1 MADLNDIPLNELR
14 SAWRTLATFGTPP
27 ASEIAAR
34 VLPAW
39 SVGLDGWLD
48 RLVNSQLRDY
58 ARENTH
64 FKLVVAPYGGGKTHF
79 LLALGARAVTE
90 NWAVCYLQCK
100 AHVTVGDW
108 FGLYEQIA
116 KAIQLPGVERTG
128 VRPIVQRALD
138 RMRERAEKAAGAFPD
153 AALDE
158 MIAALREDNWPHSSF
173 GRVIATAMD
182 YLRDPDANPEEGE
195 AAMDW
200 LNGNIAKETFQVL
213 RRLRL
218 QPLTAAGRQ
227 RHGQELFYSMAKFV
241 PKAGVHGLVLL
252 LDEMEVTFNARGK
265 ALEKIL
271 VSMRTML
278 DAPDGRMERIPLFG
292 VFAAVPDVW
301 SEVISK
307 RYEALKQRFQV
318 FDPFHRGN
326 DDAAQIDL
334 AELGKQRDILRAI
347 GEKLLELGIRVHGW
361 NLDAEQQRRNLEK
374 LASVT
379 ADQLL
384 EVNARRLFVKAW
396 CSLLG
401 EQGRNGGQDYT
412 EEFLTS
418 RIRGVNEEFRQADQ
432 AQTSNDIG

>member
-1 MADLNDIPLNELR
+1 MPGLNDIPLDDLR
-14 SAWRTLATFGTPP
+14 DAWRTLAAHGTPP
-27 ASEIAAR
+27 ASTIAGR

-39 SVGLDGWLD
+39 SVGLDGWMD
-48 RLVNSQLRDY
+48 RIANAQLRDFC
-58 ARENTH
+58 RRNSH

-79 LLALGARAVTE
+79 LLTLGARAAAE

-116 KAIQLPGVERTG
+116 KAIQLPGTERTG
-128 VRPIVQRALD
+128 VRPIAQAALDQMRQRAA
-138 RMRERAEKAAGAFPD
+138 RAPMPE

-158 MIAALREDNWPHSSF
+158 MIAAVREDNWPHSSF
-173 GRVIATAMD
+173 GRVMATALNH
-182 YLRDPDANPEEGE
+182 LRDPDANPEEGE

-200 LNGNIAKETFQVL
+200 LHGNIAKETLVVL
-213 RRLRL
+213 RRQHL
-218 QPLTAAGRQ
+218 QPIRSADRP
-227 RHGQELFYSMAKFV
+227 RHGQELFYSVAKFI

-278 DAPDGRMERIPLFG
+278 DAPDNRMERIPLFG

-301 SEVISK
+301 SEVIAK

-326 DDAAQIDL
+326 DDAAQIEL
-334 AELGKQRDILRAI
+334 AELGRQRDILRAI
-347 GEKLLELGIRVHGW
+347 GDKLLELGVRVHGW
-361 NLDAEQQRRNLEK
+361 NFDLEQQRRNLER

-379 ADQLL
+379 AEQLL

-401 EQGRNGGQDYT
+401 EQGRSGGQDYT
-412 EEFLTS
+412 EDFLTN
-418 RIRGVNEEFRQADQ
+418 RIRGVNEEFRNAEQAPT
-432 AQTSNDIG
+432 ANDIG

>member
-1 MADLNDIPLNELR
+1 MPDLNDIPLDDLR
-14 SAWRTLATFGTPP
+14 DSWRTLAAHGTPP
-27 ASEIAAR
+27 ASAIAGR

-39 SVGLDGWLD
+39 SVGLEGWLD
-48 RLVNSQLRDY
+48 RIAKAQLRDFC
-58 ARENTH
+58 RRNSH
-64 FKLVVAPYGGGKTHF
+64 FKLAVAPYGGGKTHF
-79 LLALGARAVTE
+79 LLALGAKAASE

-116 KAIQLPGVERTG
+116 KAVQLPGVERIG
-128 VRPIVQRALD
+128 IRPVFQAALD
-138 RMRERAEKAAGAFPD
+138 QMRERAAKAPMPD

-158 MIAALREDNWPHSSF
+158 MIAAVRDDNWPHSSF
-173 GRVIATAMD
+173 GRVAVAALNH
-182 YLRDPDANPEEGE
+182 LRDPDASPEAGE

-200 LNGNIAKETFQVL
+200 LHGNIAKETLQVL
-213 RRLRL
+213 RKLNL
-218 QPLTAAGRQ
+218 QPLRAADRA
-227 RHGQELFYSMAKFV
+227 RHGQELFYSVARFL
-241 PKAGVHGLVLL
+241 PKAGVHGLALL

-278 DAPDGRMERIPLFG
+278 DAPDNRMERIPLFG

-301 SEVISK
+301 SEVIAK

-334 AELGKQRDILRAI
+334 GELGKQRDLLRAI

-361 NLDAEQQRRNLEK
+361 NFDQTRQRRNLER
-374 LASVT
+374 LAGIT
-379 ADQLL
+379 AEQLL

-401 EQGRNGGQDYT
+401 EQERNGEQDFT
-412 EEFLTS
+412 EEFLTA
-418 RIRGVNEEFRQADQ
+418 RIRGVNEEFRETDRAPT
-432 AQTSNDIG
+432 AKDIG

>member
-1 MADLNDIPLNELR
+1 MPDLNDIPRDDLR
-14 SAWRTLATFGTPP
+14 DAWRTLAAHGTPP
-27 ASEIAAR
+27 ASAIAGR

-48 RLVNSQLRDY
+48 RIANAQLRDFC
-58 ARENTH
+58 RRNSH

-79 LLALGARAVTE
+79 LLTLGARAATE

-116 KAIQLPGVERTG
+116 KAVRLPAVERTG
-128 VRPIVQRALD
+128 IRPVIQAALD
-138 RMRERAEKAAGAFPD
+138 LMRERAANAPMPD

-158 MIAALREDNWPHSSF
+158 IIAAVRDDNWPHSSF
-173 GRVIATAMD
+173 GRVAVAALNH
-182 YLRDPDANPEEGE
+182 LRDPDASPEEGE
-195 AAMDW
+195 AALDW
-200 LNGNIAKETFQVL
+200 LHGNIARETLLML
-213 RRLRL
+213 RRLHL
-218 QPLTAAGRQ
+218 QPLTAAGRD
-227 RHGQELFYSMAKFV
+227 RHGQELFYSVAKFL

-271 VSMRTML
+271 VSMKTML
-278 DAPDGRMERIPLFG
+278 DAPDNRMERIPLFG

-301 SEVISK
+301 TEVIAK

-334 AELGKQRDILRAI
+334 SELGKQLDILRAI
-347 GEKLLELGIRVHGW
+347 GEKLLELGIRVHDW
-361 NLDAEQQRRNLEK
+361 KFDLDRQRRNLEK

-379 ADQLL
+379 AEQLL
-384 EVNARRLFVKAW
+384 EVHARRLFVKAW

-401 EQGRNGGQDYT
+401 EQGRNGEQDYT
-412 EEFLTS
+412 EAFLKN
-418 RIRGVNEEFRQADQ
+418 RIRGVNEEFRQAE
-432 AQTSNDIG
+432 QTPTGNDND